1 MSEDNG
7 QGMTEY
13 ALILSFVA
21 LAVVAAVRVLGGAI
35 RDFLP
40 TVLDAVE

>member
-1 MSEDNG
+1 MSEDSG

-21 LAVVAAVRVLGGAI
+21 LAVVAAVRLLGQAI
-35 RDFLP
+35 SDFLP
-40 TVLDAVE
+40 TVLDDVD